1 MIKTIL
7 FAKQLHASMFFL
19 AGIIT
24 AISLEAQT
32 RSEGPW
38 WPNKLWGADDQAGGS
53 NWITPEKIVKAL
65 SLVKTGKVFEL
76 GHPYERGMPM
86 SGQRSYNMFIPSF
99 PTYDPTGNDKLV
111 FNDEYVTGE
120 IGQVGTQFDG
130 PGHVGRQMKMAD
142 GSTANVFYNG
152 VNGDEMKNPY
162 GLQKLGVENVK
173 PIITRAILVDL
184 AAYKGVN
191 TMPEN
196 YEITLADIRNALD
209 RQGMKESDIEPG
221 DALLFNL
228 GWWRIWPDK
237 KAVQVESAHPG
248 KEVIDWIISMKPCM
262 VGSDAILDSV
272 PEYLL
277 HKEVILKNGIFNLEF
292 MSFESMASEKQQY
305 KFLFIFTPLRLKGAT
320 GSPGRPLAIY

>member
-1 MIKTIL
+1 
-7 FAKQLHASMFFL
+7 
-19 AGIIT
+19 
-24 AISLEAQT
+24 
-32 RSEGPW
+32 
-38 WPNKLWGADDQAGGS
+38 
-53 NWITPEKIVKAL
+53 
-65 SLVKTGKVFEL
+65 
-76 GHPYERGMPM
+76 M

-111 FNDEYVTGE
+111 FNDEYVAGE

-196 YEITLADIRNALD
+196 YKITLADIRNALD
-209 RQGMKESDIEPG
+209 RQGMKESDIEAG

-237 KAVQVESAHPG
+237 KAVQVESAHRG

-262 VGSDAILDSV
+262 VGSDAILDAG